1 MNSKKKKNKIKI
13 IIHET
18 ISRTPK
24 DRSPRSK
31 NEIEI
36 NNVLYMENE
45 STTSAVMVSLHSHV
59 LTILAQI
66 YSFKTVIRS

>member
-1 MNSKKKKNKIKI
+1 MI
-13 IIHET
+13 IYET
-18 ISRTPK
+18 ISRTQK

-66 YSFKTVIRS
+66 YCFKTVIRS